1 MYISCLI
8 IFIVACSITEIS
20 NTDLT
25 NIVTPVKVN
34 VFADLLQ
41 KSVYDVEE
49 TNFLIDGFE
58 NGFDIGYQGPL
69 QRQSESGNIPFTVGS
84 KEELWA
90 KIIKEVKTGRIAG
103 PFKKIPFDNYIQS
116 PVGLVPKAEIKQG

>member
-8 IFIVACSITEIS
+8 ICIVACSITEIL

-58 NGFDIGYQGPL
+58 NGFDIRYQGPL